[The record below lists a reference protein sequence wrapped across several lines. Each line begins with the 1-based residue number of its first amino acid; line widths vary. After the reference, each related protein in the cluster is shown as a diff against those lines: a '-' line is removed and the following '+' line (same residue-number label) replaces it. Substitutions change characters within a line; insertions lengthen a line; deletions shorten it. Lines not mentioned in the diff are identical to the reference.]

1 MIQNEI
7 LRWPSRCQQS
17 TGSWRMRPT
26 TSLSGR
32 QTHRDTYLEQQQTEK
47 LETEVRVHRDTYLEQ
62 QQAEKL
68 ETEVRVHRDTY
79 LEQRKT
85 EKFET

>member
-7 LRWPSRCQQS
+7 LRWLSRCQLS

-26 TSLSGR
+26 MSPSGR

-47 LETEVRVHRDTYLEQ
+47 LETEVRVHR
-62 QQAEKL
+62 
-68 ETEVRVHRDTY
+68 ET
-79 LEQRKT
+79 
-85 EKFET
+85 